1 MKNFKHLFTALLLLL
16 SVAVNAHD
24 FEVGGIYYKITDESN
39 KTVEVTY
46 KGSLYNEYSYEYT
59 GNVVIPESVT
69 YNGTTYSVTSI
80 GIDAFRDCS
89 GLTSIEIPNSVTRI
103 GYQVFYGCS
112 GLTSIVVEE
121 GNTIYDSRDN
131 CNAIIE
137 TSTNTLEVGC
147 KSTVIPTSITSIG
160 DYAFYGCS
168 GLTSVV
174 IPNSVT
180 SIGNNAFRDCSRLA
194 SIEIPNSV
202 TSIGNNA
209 FEGTAWY
216 NNQPNGVVYAG
227 NVLYKYKGDMPS
239 NTSIKINEGTSGIAG
254 GAFRDCDGLTSI
266 VIPNSVTNIGGW
278 TFEGCSGLT
287 SIEIPNSVT
296 SIGNAA
302 FEDCSKLTSINIS
315 NSVTSIRSWA
325 FKGCYRLTSVV
336 IGNSVTSIEE
346 EAFYGC
352 SGLTSIEIPNS
363 VTSIGSSAF
372 EGTAWYNNQPN
383 GVVYAGNVLYKYK
396 GDMPSNT
403 SIKINEGTLGIA
415 DYAFNGCSGLTSIE
429 IPNSVTNIGNSA
441 FYNCSGLTS
450 IVIPNSVTSIGESA
464 FSGTAWYNN
473 QPNGVVYAGN
483 VLYKYKGDMPSN
495 TSIKINEGTLSIA
508 GSAFRYCSGLISIEI
523 PNSVTSIG
531 SSAFYNCSG
540 LKTVINHSSLAIT
553 KGSYNYGYVGYYA
566 DEVVNTYIHVSSV
579 TLNNSRVTVEK
590 GHTATL
596 SATVSPVDATD
607 KTVMWR
613 TSDEDIVTVDENG
626 VVTAVNV
633 GSATITAT
641 AGEFT
646 ASCEVVVIETSGS
659 CGENVSWKLAGDILT
674 LYGTGEMQDYAGETP
689 WGWCCETI
697 ENIVV
702 EKGITSIGANAF
714 NGCKS
719 VTSIEIPVGVESIGA
734 AAFKNC
740 TALAYISIP
749 NSVKDIANDAFAG
762 CTNLKKVELNTTTVE
777 NWFSGYT
784 SIKEIVTGNSVTSI
798 VGGAFSGCTNL
809 ASLTVGSKVASFGT
823 NAFNGCGNIIKVF
836 WLGNTPPAG
845 YEQLSGKINYV
856 ANNQYTNLSG
866 EVVVSQFLSS
876 KFEIDGTVYVP
887 TSLSDRTCC
896 IVDYDILSDVSDVAI
911 EETVSYQGVS
921 LKVQDIN
928 PYSFYGKENLS
939 TVTFAHNGGIGTSA
953 FEGCTSLA
961 AIEIPNTVTFVGDHA
976 FRNCTKLTAAK
987 INDRETVLPLG
998 MQLFANT
1005 AIESLYIDSK
1015 ISYDESDREIS
1026 PFSES
1031 STLKSVVITNAESNI
1046 YDYEFYNCTAL
1057 ESAVVGDGVEKIGRW
1072 AFSGCLNLKDFVFG
1086 SNLEEIGEEAFSDCS
1101 GLVQITGRAVLPPVC
1116 GDQALDDINKWTCK
1130 LYVPA
1135 VNLDAYQEADQWKEF
1150 IFVEELVTTDNYVTY
1165 KIDGEVYKIL
1175 LIKPGERIITPT
1187 VDEKEGYTFSGW
1199 DLSEYISADG
1209 YPVMPAEDI
1218 VVEASFYITGI
1229 DEVKTEPTVDASQN
1243 EKVKT
1248 VYDLNGRR
1256 IVDAEYLEHGVY
1268 IVNGKK
1274 ILVKY

>member
-1 MKNFKHLFTALLLLL
+1 M
-16 SVAVNAHD
+16 V
-24 FEVGGIYYKITDESN
+24 
-39 KTVEVTY
+39 
-46 KGSLYNEYSYEYT
+46 
-59 GNVVIPESVT
+59 VVILPTGVAL
-69 YNGTTYSVTSI
+69 
-80 GIDAFRDCS
+80 D
-89 GLTSIEIPNSVTRI
+89 
-103 GYQVFYGCS
+103 
-112 GLTSIVVEE
+112 
-121 GNTIYDSRDN
+121 NT
-131 CNAIIE
+131 
-137 TSTNTLEVGC
+137 
-147 KSTVIPTSITSIG
+147 
-160 DYAFYGCS
+160 
-168 GLTSVV
+168 
-174 IPNSVT
+174 
-180 SIGNNAFRDCSRLA
+180 
-194 SIEIPNSV
+194 
-202 TSIGNNA
+202 
-209 FEGTAWY
+209 
-216 NNQPNGVVYAG
+216 
-227 NVLYKYKGDMPS
+227 VL
-239 NTSIKINEGTSGIAG
+239 
-254 GAFRDCDGLTSI
+254 
-266 VIPNSVTNIGGW
+266 
-278 TFEGCSGLT
+278 
-287 SIEIPNSVT
+287 
-296 SIGNAA
+296 
-302 FEDCSKLTSINIS
+302 
-315 NSVTSIRSWA
+315 
-325 FKGCYRLTSVV
+325 
-336 IGNSVTSIEE
+336 
-346 EAFYGC
+346 
-352 SGLTSIEIPNS
+352 
-363 VTSIGSSAF
+363 
-372 EGTAWYNNQPN
+372 
-383 GVVYAGNVLYKYK
+383 
-396 GDMPSNT
+396 
-403 SIKINEGTLGIA
+403 
-415 DYAFNGCSGLTSIE
+415 
-429 IPNSVTNIGNSA
+429 
-441 FYNCSGLTS
+441 
-450 IVIPNSVTSIGESA
+450 
-464 FSGTAWYNN
+464 
-473 QPNGVVYAGN
+473 
-483 VLYKYKGDMPSN
+483 
-495 TSIKINEGTLSIA
+495 
-508 GSAFRYCSGLISIEI
+508 
-523 PNSVTSIG
+523 
-531 SSAFYNCSG
+531 
-540 LKTVINHSSLAIT
+540 
-553 KGSYNYGYVGYYA
+553 
-566 DEVVNTYIHVSSV
+566 
-579 TLNNSRVTVEK
+579 TVEK

-607 KTVMWR
+607 KTVVWR
-613 TSDEDIVTVDENG
+613 TSDEDIATVDENG

-689 WGWCCETI
+689 WSWCCETI
-697 ENIVV
+697 ENVVV
-702 EKGITSIGANAF
+702 EN
-714 NGCKS
+714 
-719 VTSIEIPVGVESIGA
+719 GVESIGT

-809 ASLTVGSKVASFGT
+809 ASLTVGSKVASIGT
-823 NAFNGCGNIIKVF
+823 NAFNSCGNIIKVF
-836 WLGNTPPAG
+836 WLGNTPPSG

-921 LKVQDIN
+921 LKVQDIKA
-928 PYSFYGKENLS
+928 YSFYGKENLS

-953 FEGCTSLA
+953 FEGCTSLKN
-961 AIEIPNTVTFVGDHA
+961 IEIPYSVTFVGDHA

-1015 ISYDESDREIS
+1015 ISYEESDREIS

-1256 IVDAEYLEHGVY
+1256 IVDAEYLERGVY

>member
-1 MKNFKHLFTALLLLL
+1 MKRIKHLFTALLLLF
-16 SVAVNAHD
+16 SVAVNAED
-24 FEVGGIYYKITDESN
+24 FEVNGIYYNIIDATN
-39 KTVEVTY
+39 KTVAVTY
-46 KGSLYNEYSYEYT
+46 RGYYYDSYYDEYT
-59 GNVVIPESVT
+59 GSVVIPESVT
-69 YNGTTYSVTSI
+69 CNDVTYSVTSI
-80 GIDAFRDCS
+80 GREAFCYCS
-89 GLTSIEIPNSVTRI
+89 GLI
-103 GYQVFYGCS
+103 
-112 GLTSIVVEE
+112 SIV
-121 GNTIYDSRDN
+121 
-131 CNAIIE
+131 
-137 TSTNTLEVGC
+137 
-147 KSTVIPTSITSIG
+147 IPYGVTSIG
-160 DYAFYGCS
+160 TSAFNGCS
-168 GLTSVV
+168 GLTSV
-174 IPNSVT
+174 
-180 SIGNNAFRDCSRLA
+180 
-194 SIEIPNSV
+194 EIPNSV
-202 TSIGNNA
+202 TSIGGA
-209 FEGTAWY
+209 
-216 NNQPNGVVYAG
+216 
-227 NVLYKYKGDMPS
+227 
-239 NTSIKINEGTSGIAG
+239 
-254 GAFRDCDGLTSI
+254 AFR
-266 VIPNSVTNIGGW
+266 
-278 TFEGCSGLT
+278 GCSGLT
-287 SIEIPNSVT
+287 SVEIPNSVT
-296 SIGNAA
+296 SIG
-302 FEDCSKLTSINIS
+302 
-315 NSVTSIRSWA
+315 
-325 FKGCYRLTSVV
+325 
-336 IGNSVTSIEE
+336 
-346 EAFYGC
+346 
-352 SGLTSIEIPNS
+352 
-363 VTSIGSSAF
+363 
-372 EGTAWYNNQPN
+372 
-383 GVVYAGNVLYKYK
+383 
-396 GDMPSNT
+396 
-403 SIKINEGTLGIA
+403 
-415 DYAFNGCSGLTSIE
+415 DYAFYE
-429 IPNSVTNIGNSA
+429 
-441 FYNCSGLTS
+441 CSGLTS
-450 IVIPNSVTSIGESA
+450 IVIPNSVTSVGHDA
-464 FSGTAWYNN
+464 FC
-473 QPNGVVYAGN
+473 
-483 VLYKYKGDMPSN
+483 
-495 TSIKINEGTLSIA
+495 
-508 GSAFRYCSGLISIEI
+508 RCSGLKILEILGAPTLEQGAFSRTALEELVLPEGITLIPIWCFDNSPNLRSVTIPTSVTSIGKYAFEGCSGLASIEI

-531 SSAFYNCSG
+531 DAAFRGCSG

-613 TSDEDIVTVDENG
+613 TSDENIATVDENG
-626 VVTAVNV
+626 VVTAVNAGSATITATAGEFTASCEV
-633 GSATITAT
+633 VVVILPTGVALDNTVLTVEKGYTATLSATVSPVDATDKTVMWRTSDENIATVDENGVVTAVNAGSATITAT

-749 NSVKDIANDAFAG
+749 NSVKDIADKAFEG

-953 FEGCTSLA
+953 FEGCASLA
-961 AIEIPNTVTFVGDHA
+961 AIEIPNIVTYVDDYA

-987 INDRETVLPLG
+987 INNRETVLPLG

-1015 ISYDESDREIS
+1015 ISYEESDREIS

-1046 YDYEFYNCTAL
+1046 YDYEFYTGTAL

-1135 VNLDAYQEADQWKEF
+1135 VNLAAYQEADQWKEF

-1165 KIDGEVYKIL
+1165 KIDGEVYKTL

-1256 IVDAEYLEHGVY
+1256 IVDAEYLERGVY

-1274 ILVKY
+1274 QVIK

>member
-1 MKNFKHLFTALLLLL
+1 MKRIKHLFTALLLLF
-16 SVAVNAHD
+16 SVAVNAED
-24 FEVGGIYYKITDESN
+24 FEVNGIYYNIIDATN
-39 KTVEVTY
+39 KTVAVTY
-46 KGSLYNEYSYEYT
+46 RGYYYDSYYDEYT
-59 GNVVIPESVT
+59 GSVVIPESVT
-69 YNGTTYSVTSI
+69 CNDVTYSVTSI
-80 GIDAFRDCS
+80 GREAFCYCS
-89 GLTSIEIPNSVTRI
+89 GLI
-103 GYQVFYGCS
+103 
-112 GLTSIVVEE
+112 SIV
-121 GNTIYDSRDN
+121 
-131 CNAIIE
+131 
-137 TSTNTLEVGC
+137 
-147 KSTVIPTSITSIG
+147 IPYGVTSIG
-160 DYAFYGCS
+160 GAAFRGCS
-168 GLTSVV
+168 GLTSV
-174 IPNSVT
+174 
-180 SIGNNAFRDCSRLA
+180 
-194 SIEIPNSV
+194 EIPNSV
-202 TSIGNNA
+202 TSIG
-209 FEGTAWY
+209 
-216 NNQPNGVVYAG
+216 
-227 NVLYKYKGDMPS
+227 
-239 NTSIKINEGTSGIAG
+239 
-254 GAFRDCDGLTSI
+254 
-266 VIPNSVTNIGGW
+266 
-278 TFEGCSGLT
+278 
-287 SIEIPNSVT
+287 
-296 SIGNAA
+296 
-302 FEDCSKLTSINIS
+302 
-315 NSVTSIRSWA
+315 
-325 FKGCYRLTSVV
+325 
-336 IGNSVTSIEE
+336 
-346 EAFYGC
+346 
-352 SGLTSIEIPNS
+352 
-363 VTSIGSSAF
+363 
-372 EGTAWYNNQPN
+372 
-383 GVVYAGNVLYKYK
+383 
-396 GDMPSNT
+396 
-403 SIKINEGTLGIA
+403 
-415 DYAFNGCSGLTSIE
+415 DYAFYE
-429 IPNSVTNIGNSA
+429 
-441 FYNCSGLTS
+441 CSGLTS
-450 IVIPNSVTSIGESA
+450 IVIPNSVTSVGHDA
-464 FSGTAWYNN
+464 FC
-473 QPNGVVYAGN
+473 
-483 VLYKYKGDMPSN
+483 
-495 TSIKINEGTLSIA
+495 
-508 GSAFRYCSGLISIEI
+508 RCSGLKILEILGAPTLEQGAFSRTALEELVLPEGITLIPIWCFDNSPNLRSVTIPTSVTSIGKYAFEGCSGLASIEI

-531 SSAFYNCSG
+531 DAAFRGCSG

-613 TSDEDIVTVDENG
+613 TSDENIATVDENG
-626 VVTAVNV
+626 VVTAVNAGSATITATAGEFTASCEV
-633 GSATITAT
+633 VVVILPTGVALDNTVLTVEKGHTATLSATVSPVDATDKTVMWRTSDENIATVDENGVVTAVNAGSATITATAGEFTASCEVVVVILPTGVALDNTVLTVEKGHTATLSATVSPVDATDKTVMWRTSDENIATVDENGVVTAVNAGSATITAT

-749 NSVKDIANDAFAG
+749 NSVKDIADKAFEG

-953 FEGCTSLA
+953 FEGCASLA
-961 AIEIPNTVTFVGDHA
+961 AIEIPNIVTYVDDYA

-987 INDRETVLPLG
+987 INNRETVLPLG

-1015 ISYDESDREIS
+1015 ISYEESDREIS

-1135 VNLDAYQEADQWKEF
+1135 VNLAAYQEADQWKEF

-1165 KIDGEVYKIL
+1165 KIDGEVYKTL

-1256 IVDAEYLEHGVY
+1256 IVDAEYLERGVY